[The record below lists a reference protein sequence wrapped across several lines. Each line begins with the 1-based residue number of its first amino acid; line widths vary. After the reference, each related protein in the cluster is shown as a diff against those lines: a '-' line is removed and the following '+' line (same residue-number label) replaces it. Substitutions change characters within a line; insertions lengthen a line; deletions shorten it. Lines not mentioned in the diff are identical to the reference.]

1 MSTSHEQTA
10 KDQPKPETLE
20 QVRYR
25 TSLRCQAIYFRALAA
40 SVREYSE
47 KMTPIIVMDWLI
59 AELED
64 AAAECDLE
72 AENQEL

>member
-1 MSTSHEQTA
+1 MSTSHEQAA

-25 TSLRCQAIYFRALAA
+25 TSLRHQAIYLRALAA

-47 KMTPIIVMDWLI
+47 KTTPIIVMDWLI